1 MDYDGLAKKYGGA
14 VSSQPPQS
22 GRNIDYDALA
32 AQHSGTALE
41 SAGGDIFDQAAATPQ
56 KDFSGRVGDRIRQN
70 VNAPAHMLIGLNDAV
85 KSAIKDPSS
94 VFDKDASMKNLGNAL
109 GSVAGIPQ
117 RLYQEYRSDPANL
130 VGDIITARAFKDV
143 GGEGAA
149 TSAPNV
155 AKPMAATA
163 KTTAAKPGMMTNA
176 IGVVSPKL
184 ANMIEAAES
193 GKWQGLLPDRAVRLL
208 NLFKSGDGGV
218 PAPPALTPK
227 PPAFTPG
234 PQELRGLT
242 PEAIQAQAL
251 RTGPTISPPE
261 PSAGLGKIPVSKLS
275 DLKPEPTQ
283 PIPVTRQSSIVGCR

>member
-1 MDYDGLAKKYGGA
+1 VDYDGLAKKYGGA

-143 GGEGAA
+143 GGEGEA

-155 AKPMAATA
+155 AKPMA
-163 KTTAAKPGMMTNA
+163 
-176 IGVVSPKL
+176 
-184 ANMIEAAES
+184 
-193 GKWQGLLPDRAVRLL
+193 
-208 NLFKSGDGGV
+208 
-218 PAPPALTPK
+218 APPALTPK